1 MYPLIPA
8 SGIPVGG
15 PFGPASVPLIDATPF
30 LVVLVALLVAG
41 IVLALVMLRAR
52 TGLTVRDGAWDR
64 PPLVGPRRWGT
75 SRAGHRFACGR

>member
-15 PFGPASVPLIDATPF
+15 PFGPASAPLVDGTPC

-41 IVLALVMLRAR
+41 IVLALAPLRAHLR
-52 TGLTVRDGAWDR
+52 GSPLGSVRVDPSR
-64 PPLVGPRRWGT
+64 LPPGPE
-75 SRAGHRFACGR
+75 AA